1 MVYAFSKPNAGK
13 SNSPNQFFIKQS
25 CNMLHT
31 CIYKPR
37 QSDELRQYPY
47 DVNIPLGQ
55 KHPSVHPPTHC
66 SFSFASHVWG
76 HSGPHC

>member
-1 MVYAFSKPNAGK
+1 MLEKVICQT
-13 SNSPNQFFIKQS
+13 NSSPKNLAI
-25 CNMLHT
+25 CYIRT

-47 DVNIPLGQ
+47 EVNIPLGQ
-55 KHPSVHPPTHC
+55 KHPSVHPPIHC